1 MLSKYGQ
8 FSRQFKTRGAL
19 KIVLRRGRNGARI
32 KSFYSLNHEME
43 ILSQDPKETRNTLH
57 LNGIYI
63 SVKHDINIIV
73 PCHRALRKGFI
84 SLCAQIKLGTI
95 QVENRVPAKKNN
107 TVQRPNFWLP
117 WEKEGHNREVQSL
130 AGLLNFACSVIHP
143 GGAFLRTHIDLTID
157 RHPITVTLYSPKK
170 RWRLIW
176 EFGMIFSMKI
186 MTNPFSLMIFGI
198 LLSPCIFTL
207 GFGALF

>member
-1 MLSKYGQ
+1 MLDSHSPTVINRIDCSRHPENILYAMLSKYGQ

-32 KSFYSLNHEME
+32 KSFYSLNHEIE

-63 SVKHDINIIV
+63 SVKHGINIIV

-95 QVENRVPAKKNN
+95 QVENRFPAKK
-107 TVQRPNFWLP
+107 TLQC
-117 WEKEGHNREVQSL
+117 K
-130 AGLLNFACSVIHP
+130 GLISD
-143 GGAFLRTHIDLTID
+143 FLERKKVTIG
-157 RHPITVTLYSPKK
+157 RCNH
-170 RWRLIW
+170 
-176 EFGMIFSMKI
+176 
-186 MTNPFSLMIFGI
+186 
-198 LLSPCIFTL
+198 
-207 GFGALF
+207 